1 MNRCG
6 YISIIGKTNV
16 GKSTLLNSIFDKKVS
31 ITSKT
36 SQTTRSNIY
45 AIKNINNSQAIFID
59 TPGIHSKTNKAL
71 NKILRKKPKE
81 VLNDVDLILF
91 IISGSK
97 FDELDEETFKL
108 VKDSAPKKV
117 LLINKI
123 DLLKNKTELFEFV
136 NSFKEKEIFDSII
149 PISALKKDGIDIV
162 KREIETLLP
171 ENDFFYSSEDF
182 NFQSFEFEISEII
195 REKVIRYL
203 GDELPYETAVK
214 IEQFEDTKEILN
226 VSALIIVS
234 RSSQKKIVV
243 GSNGEKIKQIG
254 TAARKEIE
262 AIMKK
267 RARLDLWCKVK
278 KNWLNDPVTLESLGI
293 KNY

>member
-59 TPGIHSKTNKAL
+59 TPGIHAKTNKAL

-162 KREIETLLP
+162 KKEIETLLP

-262 AIMKK
+262 EIMKK
-267 RARLDLWCKVK
+267 RARLNLWCKVK

-293 KNY
+293 KN

>member
-1 MNRCG
+1 MSRCG

-59 TPGIHSKTNKAL
+59 TPGIHSKTNKTL

-149 PISALKKDGIDIV
+149 LMISNISIESSLLSGKLRISRLFAPII
-162 KREIETLLP
+162 
-171 ENDFFYSSEDF
+171 
-182 NFQSFEFEISEII
+182 
-195 REKVIRYL
+195 
-203 GDELPYETAVK
+203 
-214 IEQFEDTKEILN
+214 FEDC
-226 VSALIIVS
+226 SAAFDNSCNSFLGPS
-234 RSSQKKIVV
+234 CRHCA
-243 GSNGEKIKQIG
+243 
-254 TAARKEIE
+254 TR
-262 AIMKK
+262 
-267 RARLDLWCKVK
+267 
-278 KNWLNDPVTLESLGI
+278 PVFM
-293 KNY
+293 

>member
-254 TAARKEIE
+254 TAARKGIE

-293 KNY
+293 KN

>member
-91 IISGSK
+91 MISGSK
-97 FDELDEETFKL
+97 FDVLDEETFRL
-108 VKDSAPKKV
+108 VKDSTPKKV

-123 DLLKNKTELFEFV
+123 DLLKNKSELFEFV

-162 KREIETLLP
+162 KGEIETLLP
-171 ENDFFYSSEDF
+171 ENDFFYPSEDF

-214 IEQFEDTKEILN
+214 IEQFEDTKEMLN

-262 AIMKK
+262 QKMKK
-267 RARLDLWCKVK
+267 RARLNLWCKVK

-293 KNY
+293 KN

>member
-108 VKDSAPKKV
+108 VKGSAPKKV

-293 KNY
+293 KN

>member
-136 NSFKEKEIFDSII
+136 NNFKEKEIFDSII

-162 KREIETLLP
+162 KKEIETLLP

-214 IEQFEDTKEILN
+214 IEQYEDTKEILN

-293 KNY
+293 KN

>member
-278 KNWLNDPVTLESLGI
+278 KNWLNAPVTLESLGI

>member
-59 TPGIHSKTNKAL
+59 TPGIHAKTNKAL

-136 NSFKEKEIFDSII
+136 NSFKENEIFDSII

-162 KREIETLLP
+162 KKEIETLLP

-262 AIMKK
+262 EIMKT
-267 RARLDLWCKVK
+267 RARLNLWCKVK

-293 KNY
+293 KN

>member
-1 MNRCG
+1 MKRCG

-45 AIKNINNSQAIFID
+45 AIKNINNSQVIFID
-59 TPGIHSKTNKAL
+59 TPGIHTKTNKAL

-91 IISGSK
+91 MISGSK
-97 FDELDEETFKL
+97 FDELDEETFRL
-108 VKDSAPKKV
+108 VKDSTPKKV

-123 DLLKNKTELFEFV
+123 DLLKNKSELFEFV

-162 KREIETLLP
+162 KGEIETLLP
-171 ENDFFYSSEDF
+171 ENDFFYPSEDF

-214 IEQFEDTKEILN
+214 IEQFEDTKEMLN

-262 AIMKK
+262 KMMKK
-267 RARLDLWCKVK
+267 RARLNLWCKVK

-293 KNY
+293 KN

>member
-59 TPGIHSKTNKAL
+59 TPGIHSKTNKTL

-293 KNY
+293 KN

>member
-108 VKDSAPKKV
+108 VKGSAPKKV

-162 KREIETLLP
+162 KKEIETLLP

-293 KNY
+293 KN

>member
-59 TPGIHSKTNKAL
+59 TPGIHFKTNKAL

-149 PISALKKDGIDIV
+149 PISALKKDGLDIV
-162 KREIETLLP
+162 KKEIETLLP

-214 IEQFEDTKEILN
+214 IEQLEDTKEILN

-262 AIMKK
+262 KIMKK
-267 RARLDLWCKVK
+267 RARLNLWCKVK

-293 KNY
+293 KN

>member
-108 VKDSAPKKV
+108 VKGSAPKKV

-267 RARLDLWCKVK
+267 RARLNLWCKVK

-293 KNY
+293 KN

>member
-16 GKSTLLNSIFDKKVS
+16 GKSALLNSIFDKKVS

-293 KNY
+293 KN

>member
-267 RARLDLWCKVK
+267 RVRLDLWCKVK

-293 KNY
+293 KN